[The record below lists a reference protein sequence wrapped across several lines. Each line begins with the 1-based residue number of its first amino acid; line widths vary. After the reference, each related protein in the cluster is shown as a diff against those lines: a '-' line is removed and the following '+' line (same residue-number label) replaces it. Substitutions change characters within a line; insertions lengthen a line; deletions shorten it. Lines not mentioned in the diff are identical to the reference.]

1 MIKTRIEITPYLAE
15 YLTCK
20 FYDPESDAVRI
31 PDTKDL
37 YHTIWDLMSKRPDN
51 AVDTG
56 NLTLVLPDRRTGKDP
71 EYYNYLGERSARI
84 IDKRVRVMFYAELH
98 DRLDENKHRYNI
110 EYIDTVHHFMCKYNI
125 TSISEDG
132 LLKNYYCWRDNERKK
147 KAKRDYKKR
156 LNTP

>member
-56 NLTLVLPDRRTGKDP
+56 NLTLVHPYMRRGKDT
-71 EYYNYLGERSARI
+71 EY
-84 IDKRVRVMFYAELH
+84 
-98 DRLDENKHRYNI
+98 
-110 EYIDTVHHFMCKYNI
+110 
-125 TSISEDG
+125 
-132 LLKNYYCWRDNERKK
+132 
-147 KAKRDYKKR
+147 
-156 LNTP
+156 

>member
-1 MIKTRIEITPYLAE
+1 
-15 YLTCK
+15 
-20 FYDPESDAVRI
+20 
-31 PDTKDL
+31 
-37 YHTIWDLMSKRPDN
+37 MSKRPDN

-132 LLKNYYCWRDNERKK
+132 LLKNYYRWETMSGRRKPSEII
-147 KAKRDYKKR
+147 KRG
-156 LNTP
+156 

>member
-71 EYYNYLGERSARI
+71 EYYNYLRTVGTYYRQAGQG
-84 IDKRVRVMFYAELH
+84 DVLCRVA
-98 DRLDENKHRYNI
+98 
-110 EYIDTVHHFMCKYNI
+110 
-125 TSISEDG
+125 
-132 LLKNYYCWRDNERKK
+132 
-147 KAKRDYKKR
+147 
-156 LNTP
+156 